1 MWTGPIFI
9 AQYQN
14 WTLASSFDCS
24 PASYFCYSE
33 RKEFLLLAQK
43 ERIVRFDLATLELEV
58 LPIKGLKNVIAV
70 EFDIHNNCVYW
81 ADMITDTIAVSFRST

>member
-1 MWTGPIFI
+1 M
-9 AQYQN
+9 
-14 WTLASSFDCS
+14 
-24 PASYFCYSE
+24 
-33 RKEFLLLAQK
+33 AQK

-81 ADMITDTIAVSFRST
+81 ADMITDTIAVSLRLT